1 MNHVR
6 ADRPG
11 AAAVALLLIL
21 VITVAWWLLALWPTG
36 ADTPHWLA
44 RTQAACFGT
53 TATGL
58 PNAGGWILLIGEPIG
73 MLAALWVIW
82 GDALRRDLQRIRRSP
97 AWRRV
102 AAVTVVVILVG
113 LTAAARRVAHA
124 TGIVAPERAAP
135 EGILATS
142 ALEAGRIALVDQHG
156 QRRQIDEHLTS
167 PALLT
172 FAFGHCGAICPT
184 VVHDVLGARAA
195 AAREDIPVIILTLD
209 PWRDTPARLATL
221 ARQWQLGERDLVL
234 SGAVEEVNAALDLL
248 RVSRRR
254 NDTTGDIDH
263 VAAILLLDSAGTV
276 RRRLEGGWGAV
287 SQLFQDLPGIAWT
300 RQPSTP

>member
-1 MNHVR
+1 MTNAR

-11 AAAVALLLIL
+11 AAAAALLLIL
-21 VITVAWWLLALWPTG
+21 VITVAWWMLALWPTG
-36 ADTPHWLA
+36 AATPPWLA

-73 MLAALWVIW
+73 MLAALSLIW
-82 GDALRRDLQRIRRSP
+82 GDALRRDLRRIRRSP

-102 AAVTVVVILVG
+102 AAVAVVVVLVG
-113 LTAAARRVAHA
+113 LTAAARRVADA
-124 TGIVAPERAAP
+124 TGFLAPERAAP
-135 EGILATS
+135 RGTLATT
-142 ALEAGRIALVDQHG
+142 ALEAGAITLIDQHG
-156 QRRQIDEHLTS
+156 QRRRIDDHLVA

-184 VVHDVLGARAA
+184 VVHQVLGAREE
-195 AAREDIPVIILTLD
+195 AARENIPLLILTLD

-221 ARQWQLGERDLVL
+221 ARQWELGEHDLVL
-234 SGAVEEVNAALDLL
+234 SGSIDEVNAALDLL
-248 RVSRRR
+248 RVSRQR
-254 NDTTGDIDH
+254 DPATGNIDH
-263 VAAILLLDSAGTV
+263 VAAIMLLDAAGTV

-287 SQLFQDLPGIAWT
+287 PELLRNLPDITWT
-300 RQPSTP
+300 QPSSTP

>member
-1 MNHVR
+1 MNHAQ

-11 AAAVALLLIL
+11 AAAAALLLIL

-36 ADTPHWLA
+36 SATPEWLA

-73 MLAALWVIW
+73 MLAALSLIW
-82 GDALRRDLQRIRRSP
+82 GDALRRDLDRIRRSP

-102 AAVTVVVILVG
+102 AAVAVLVVLVG
-113 LTAAARRVAHA
+113 LTAAARRVADA
-124 TGIVAPERAAP
+124 IGILAPERAAP
-135 EGILATS
+135 AGTLATTI
-142 ALEAGRIALVDQHG
+142 LEAGAIALVDQHG
-156 QRRQIDEHLTS
+156 VRRRIDEHLAT

-184 VVHDVLGARAA
+184 VVHQVLGARAA
-195 AAREDIPVIILTLD
+195 AVRDHIPVIILTLD

-221 ARQWQLGERDLVL
+221 ARQWELGSHDLVL
-234 SGAVEEVNAALDLL
+234 SGSVAEVNAALDLL
-248 RVSRRR
+248 RVNRQR
-254 NDTTGDIDH
+254 DPGTGDIDH
-263 VAAILLLDSAGTV
+263 VAAILLLDADGTV

-287 SQLFQDLPGIAWT
+287 PELLSNLPDIAWT
-300 RQPSTP
+300 QESSTP